1 MSDFFPDNN
10 VFSVSQITELIKTVI
25 ENNFSS
31 VTIEGEISNFRPS
44 STGHWYFTLK
54 DSNAAISA
62 VMFKGKTR
70 TLNFIPKDGM
80 SVKATGSL
88 SVYPQRGTYQIII
101 DKMELAGTGD
111 ILKLLEERKQKLAAE
126 GLFDDTNKKSL
137 PHFPLTI
144 GVVTSP
150 TGAALQDILNIT
162 GRRNNSVSIII
173 LPCSVQGAEAAES
186 ICRQIETANRYKLA
200 DVLIVGRGG
209 GSLEDLLPFSEENV
223 VRAVAA
229 SEIPIVSAVG
239 HEIDFSLS
247 DFAAD
252 VRAPTPSAAAELV
265 TPLKTDI
272 EAAIQQNK
280 QTLVTEIQSK
290 LERCKLLVKSFSPE
304 SLELRFRSIQLPL
317 LQSFD
322 AAKEDLLHSM
332 QEKITQQKNK
342 LALAVQKLE
351 QLNPQAILQRGFSLV
366 KNLQTGKV
374 ITSFKDVQPENMI
387 EIIPAQG
394 KLKAQITEV
403 TETQILEK

>member
-25 ENNFSS
+25 EDNFSS

-62 VMFKGKTR
+62 VMFKGKTK

-111 ILKLLEERKQKLAAE
+111 ILKLLEERKQKFAAE
-126 GLFDDTNKKSL
+126 GLFDEANKKPL
-137 PHFPLTI
+137 PFFPLTV

-173 LPCSVQGAEAAES
+173 FPCSVQGSEAAES
-186 ICRQIETANRYKLA
+186 ICRQIETANRYKLV

-252 VRAPTPSAAAELV
+252 IRAPTPSAAAELV
-265 TPLKTDI
+265 TPLKSDI
-272 EAAIQQNK
+272 ESAIQHNK
-280 QTLVTEIQSK
+280 QILVTEIQSK

-322 AAKEDLLHSM
+322 AAKEDLLYSM
-332 QEKITQQKNK
+332 QEKINQQRNK
-342 LALAVQKLE
+342 LVLAVQKLE
-351 QLNPQAILQRGFSLV
+351 QLNPQAILQRGYSLV
-366 KNLQTGKV
+366 KNLQTGKIV
-374 ITSFKDVQPENMI
+374 KSFKEVQTGSII

-394 KLKAQITEV
+394 KLKAQITEI
-403 TETQILEK
+403 TETQKLE

>member
-62 VMFKGKTR
+62 VMFKGKSR
-70 TLNFIPKDGM
+70 SLSFIPKDGM
-80 SVKATGSL
+80 SVKASGSL

-101 DKMELAGTGD
+101 DRMELAGTGD

-126 GLFDDTNKKSL
+126 GLFDESKKKKL
-137 PHFPLTI
+137 PFFPLTV

-162 GRRNNSVSIII
+162 GRRNNSVSVII

-186 ICRQIETANRYKLA
+186 ICQQIETANRYKLA

-229 SEIPIVSAVG
+229 SKIPIVSAVG

-272 EAAIQQNK
+272 EDEIMRNK
-280 QTLVTEIQSK
+280 QVLITEIQSK

-304 SLELRFRSIQLPL
+304 SMELRFRSIQLPL
-317 LQSFD
+317 LQRFD
-322 AAKEDLLHSM
+322 SAKEDLLKAT
-332 QEKITQQKNK
+332 QEKITQQRNK
-342 LALAVQKLE
+342 LMLAVQKLE
-351 QLNPQAILQRGFSLV
+351 QLNPQAVLQRGYSLV
-366 KNLQTGKV
+366 RLKQNGTILK
-374 ITSFKDVQPENMI
+374 SAKDANPGDII

-394 KLKAQITEV
+394 KLEAQITEIKPN
-403 TETQILEK
+403 TEK

>member
-62 VMFKGKTR
+62 VMFKGKSR
-70 TLNFIPKDGM
+70 SLSFIPKDGM

-101 DKMELAGTGD
+101 DRMELAGTGD

-126 GLFDDTNKKSL
+126 GLFDESKKKKL
-137 PHFPLTI
+137 PFFPLTV

-162 GRRNNSVSIII
+162 GRRNNSVSVII

-229 SEIPIVSAVG
+229 SEIPIISAVG

-272 EAAIQQNK
+272 EDEIMRNK
-280 QTLVTEIQSK
+280 QILITEIQSK

-304 SLELRFRSIQLPL
+304 SMELRFRSIQLPL
-317 LQSFD
+317 LQRFD
-322 AAKEDLLHSM
+322 SAKEDLLKAT
-332 QEKITQQKNK
+332 QEKITQQRNK
-342 LALAVQKLE
+342 LMLAVQKLE
-351 QLNPQAILQRGFSLV
+351 QLNPQAVLQRGYSLV
-366 KNLQTGKV
+366 RLKQNGTILK
-374 ITSFKDVQPENMI
+374 SAKDAKPGDII
-387 EIIPAQG
+387 EVIPAQG
-394 KLKAQITEV
+394 KLEAQITE
-403 TETQILEK
+403 IKPNKEK

>member
-62 VMFKGKTR
+62 VMFKGKSR
-70 TLNFIPKDGM
+70 SLSFIPKDGM
-80 SVKATGSL
+80 SVKASGSL

-101 DKMELAGTGD
+101 DRMELAGTGD

-126 GLFDDTNKKSL
+126 GLFDESKKKKL
-137 PHFPLTI
+137 PFFPLTV

-162 GRRNNSVSIII
+162 GRRNNSVSVII

-229 SEIPIVSAVG
+229 SKIPIVSAVG

-272 EAAIQQNK
+272 EDEIMRNK
-280 QTLVTEIQSK
+280 QVLITEIQSK

-304 SLELRFRSIQLPL
+304 SMELRFRSIQLPL
-317 LQSFD
+317 LQRFD
-322 AAKEDLLHSM
+322 SAKEDLLKAT
-332 QEKITQQKNK
+332 QEKITQQRNK
-342 LALAVQKLE
+342 LMLAVQKLE
-351 QLNPQAILQRGFSLV
+351 QLNPQAVLQRGYSLV
-366 KNLQTGKV
+366 RLKQSGTILK
-374 ITSFKDVQPENMI
+374 SAKDANPGDII

-394 KLKAQITEV
+394 KLEAQITE
-403 TETQILEK
+403 IKPNMEK

>member
-62 VMFKGKTR
+62 VMFKGKSR
-70 TLNFIPKDGM
+70 SLSFIPKDGM

-101 DKMELAGTGD
+101 DRMELAGTGD

-126 GLFDDTNKKSL
+126 GLFDESKKKKL
-137 PHFPLTI
+137 PFFPLTV

-162 GRRNNSVSIII
+162 GRRNNSVSVII

-272 EAAIQQNK
+272 EDEIIRNK
-280 QTLVTEIQSK
+280 QILITEIQSK

-304 SLELRFRSIQLPL
+304 SMELRFRSIQLPL
-317 LQSFD
+317 LQRFD
-322 AAKEDLLHSM
+322 SAKEDLLKAT
-332 QEKITQQKNK
+332 QEKITQQRNK
-342 LALAVQKLE
+342 LMLAVQKLE
-351 QLNPQAILQRGFSLV
+351 QLNPQAVLQRGYSLV
-366 KNLQTGKV
+366 RLKQNGTILK
-374 ITSFKDVQPENMI
+374 SAKDAKPGDII
-387 EIIPAQG
+387 EVIPAQG
-394 KLKAQITEV
+394 KLEAQITEIKPN
-403 TETQILEK
+403 TEK

>member
-126 GLFDDTNKKSL
+126 GLFDDANKKSL

-322 AAKEDLLHSM
+322 TAKEDLLHSM

-374 ITSFKDVQPENMI
+374 ITSFKDVQPGNMI

>member
-62 VMFKGKTR
+62 VMFKGKSR
-70 TLNFIPKDGM
+70 SLSFIPKDGM

-101 DKMELAGTGD
+101 DIMELAGTGD

-126 GLFDDTNKKSL
+126 GLFDESKKKKL
-137 PHFPLTI
+137 PFFPLTV

-162 GRRNNSVSIII
+162 GRRNNSVSVII

-272 EAAIQQNK
+272 EDEIMRNK
-280 QTLVTEIQSK
+280 QVLITEIQSK

-304 SLELRFRSIQLPL
+304 SMELRFRSIQLPL
-317 LQSFD
+317 LQRFD
-322 AAKEDLLHSM
+322 SAKEDLLKAT
-332 QEKITQQKNK
+332 QEKITQQRNK
-342 LALAVQKLE
+342 LMLAVQKLE
-351 QLNPQAILQRGFSLV
+351 QLNPQAVLQRGYSLV
-366 KNLQTGKV
+366 RLKQNGTILK
-374 ITSFKDVQPENMI
+374 SAKDAKPGDII
-387 EIIPAQG
+387 EVIPAQG
-394 KLKAQITEV
+394 KLEAQITEIKPN
-403 TETQILEK
+403 TEK